1 MCRATPNVLVLRPAD
16 GAETVGAY
24 VCAIEHSHGPS
35 VLALTRQN
43 VPNLKVCR
51 VFVLMMII

>member
-1 MCRATPNVLVLRPAD
+1 VLVLRPAD